1 MGYPE
6 GRARRAG
13 FFCGLHAQRRPLV
26 GRHIQVALTRLLTD
40 REVAAVLAVQ
50 PDTVRRWA
58 ACGALPS
65 VRLGNRLLRFRAE
78 EVERWI
84 EEHATGAHATM
95 SLRRRPGSIR
105 STR

>member
-1 MGYPE
+1 M
-6 GRARRAG
+6 
-13 FFCGLHAQRRPLV
+13 
-26 GRHIQVALTRLLTD
+26 ALTPLLTD
-40 REVAAVLAVQ
+40 RDVAAALAVQ
-50 PDTVRRWA
+50 PETVRRWA
-58 ACGALPS
+58 ACGVLPS

-84 EEHATGAHATM
+84 EDHATGAHPTV